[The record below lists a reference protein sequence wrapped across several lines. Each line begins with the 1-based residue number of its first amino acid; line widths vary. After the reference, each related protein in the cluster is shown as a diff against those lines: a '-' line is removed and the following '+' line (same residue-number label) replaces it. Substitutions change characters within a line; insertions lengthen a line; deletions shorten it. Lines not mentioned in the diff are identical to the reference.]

1 MITPEQI
8 EATRQTLRRAVL
20 RETLVL
26 ELRTAGRDDTGR
38 HRPFLVALDA
48 LVAFERA
55 EEAYDRMAACCAA
68 PEQIGWC
75 HKSANPCSNCVAN
88 DEAETTLAQI
98 IKDTGAVQE

>member
-55 EEAYDRMAACCAA
+55 EAAMWAVQGELCYCGRHPYQDA
-68 PEQIGWC
+68 
-75 HKSANPCSNCVAN
+75 
-88 DEAETTLAQI
+88 LAQI